1 MAKLLIGSFSID
13 PIRWCQN
20 NETQSTKSN
29 SRPNHHDHRIMSDSF
44 FQLACVRNCHSF
56 LLQPYLEENQKLL
69 IVVEGHFCS
78 LVHNATSS
86 ILFAKS
92 TTFIPGLINSFTSTH
107 DTSIVRDSCCQSII
121 HHHHVRPS
129 RTYEATEIP
138 NVGIAAEKQES
149 NPGKTQ
155 GNLLYNTVSIS
166 FGNVGSK
173 KHERGHGQSRRQR
186 HDAICNAPITQYEAV
201 SGLSASLR

>member
-1 MAKLLIGSFSID
+1 MKRRAFGTNERIPKLYKKLSLWIRAIMAKLLIGSFSID

-92 TTFIPGLINSFTSTH
+92 STFIPGLINSFTSTH
-107 DTSIVRDSCCQSII
+107 STSIVRDSCCQSII
-121 HHHHVRPS
+121 HHHTFALPELTKRPKFQ
-129 RTYEATEIP
+129 I
-138 NVGIAAEKQES
+138 
-149 NPGKTQ
+149 
-155 GNLLYNTVSIS
+155 
-166 FGNVGSK
+166 
-173 KHERGHGQSRRQR
+173 
-186 HDAICNAPITQYEAV
+186 
-201 SGLSASLR
+201 